1 LGEMSNRV
9 DDRNRPQADA
19 DEEIVSLCQKGNLNA
34 FETLVERH
42 QKKMFN
48 VAYRMTGD
56 YDEASEIV
64 QDAFLSAY
72 RGIKTFRGE
81 ARFSTWLTGIVIN
94 HAKNR
99 LKQIATRFRYE
110 GQTVDDPLETEEGR
124 IIGEPRSGEMPIVE
138 QLERKEVQEKVQE
151 CINTLEEEYREVIV
165 LRDIQGFSYE
175 EIRDILNI
183 PDGTVKSRLFR
194 ARDALRGSLKK
205 VFGKL

>member
-1 LGEMSNRV
+1 MSNRV
-9 DDRNRPQADA
+9 DDRDRPEADA
-19 DEEIVSLCQKGNLNA
+19 DAEIVSLCQKGNLNA

-56 YDEASEIV
+56 YDEAGEIV

-72 RGIKTFRGE
+72 RSIKRFRGE

-94 HAKNR
+94 HGRNR
-99 LKQIATRFRYE
+99 LKQIAARSRYE
-110 GQTVDDPLETEEGR
+110 SQTVDDPLETEEGR

-151 CINTLEEEYREVIV
+151 CINTLEREYREVIV

-183 PDGTVKSRLFR
+183 PHGTVKSRLFR